1 MTNEATGGVSKRSL
15 VLLGAFAALA
25 LNRDVRR
32 GLVQGTRDA
41 VQNAQGTLDDTVKPA
56 LSTAAQQTGQTF
68 GHLLE
73 GASHTIDTLRE
84 EAPGRAQSL
93 LGTAQEVAGTVAAT
107 AAARAAQARKDA
119 EKAAKRAR
127 KEYGPRLSALS
138 DDLLSSAENARKEA
152 GKTARQVQKQVQK
165 EYGPRLNAL
174 GEDLRDLADDRR
186 HDAERAMKN
195 ARKSSR
201 GLIGQLGQKAS
212 TLLDDVQSDLQ
223 DERDDIQYRVNRAR
237 RKAEK
242 ELRRSG
248 KKWNA
253 KKLQKAVDRQVSPLQ
268 KEASKQLALLDKQA
282 RKYRHEPRRAGM
294 SGSAGTLLVL
304 GGGAI
309 ALARLPQARQAIMDA
324 VSSVSPETADTL
336 HGAGQK
342 IRGVVGDFWIERDA
356 VKTSTAI
363 VPASQFNASQFGN
376 SHLTDQAGTEHKTDL
391 DDRPPAADK
400 NGSPTRNN

>member
-32 GLVQGTRDA
+32 GLVQGTRDT
-41 VQNAQGTLDDTVKPA
+41 VNTAQGTLDDTVKPA
-56 LSTAAQQTGQTF
+56 LSTAAHHTGQTV
-68 GHLLE
+68 GQLLE
-73 GASHTIDTLRE
+73 EATHTLGSLRE

-107 AAARAAQARKDA
+107 AAARAAQARNDA
-119 EKAAKRAR
+119 EKASKRAR
-127 KEYGPRLSALS
+127 KQYGPRLSALS
-138 DDLLSSAENARKEA
+138 DDLLGSAENMRKEA
-152 GKTARQVQKQVQK
+152 EKTAKQVRK
-165 EYGPRLNAL
+165 DYAPRLSAL
-174 GEDLRDLADDRR
+174 SEDLRDLADDRR
-186 HDAERAMKN
+186 HDAQKALKN

-201 GLIGQLGQKAS
+201 NLVGQLGQQAS
-212 TLLDDVQSDLQ
+212 ALLDDVQSDLQ
-223 DERDDIQYRVNRAR
+223 DEREDIEYRVNRAR
-237 RKAEK
+237 RKAER

-248 KKWNA
+248 KNWNA
-253 KKLQKAVDRQVSPLQ
+253 KKLQKAVDRQVAPLQ
-268 KEASKQLALLDKQA
+268 KEAGKQLARLEKQA
-282 RKYRHEPRRAGM
+282 RQYRREPRRAGVG
-294 SGSAGTLLVL
+294 GSAGTLLVL

-324 VSSVSPETADTL
+324 VSSVNPEAADTL
-336 HGAGQK
+336 RGAGKK

-356 VKTSTAI
+356 AKTSTAI
-363 VPASQFNASQFGN
+363 VPASDFK
-376 SHLTDQAGTEHKTDL
+376 LTNQQPTTERKSDL